1 MRDDAPMTEAPRSPL
16 DLLGRLGQDE
26 FHLGGG
32 RRLVEMYTTGG
43 LLQLMW
49 HGDPSA
55 TDVVI
60 CCPGA
65 IGGFIGPAGGLYLR
79 LGAELADRGIAVI
92 GVDYRRPDRIDRSF
106 LDTVATA
113 ELAIRQG
120 AQRIALLGHSFGGA
134 VAIQAGSTIGS
145 ACVGVC
151 TLATQSAGCEH
162 AAELAP
168 TPLLLLHGDQDQ
180 MLGPENSLM
189 VRQLA
194 GYGEVEIVAG
204 GDHGLATAAHE
215 VGQRVV
221 AFLASAFGFT
231 GPPDHP

>member
-1 MRDDAPMTEAPRSPL
+1 MRDDAPMTEGPRSPL
-16 DLLGRLGQDE
+16 DLLGRLGHDE

-32 RRLVEMYTTGG
+32 RRLVEVYTMGG

-79 LGAELADRGIAVI
+79 LGTDLADHGVAVVGI
-92 GVDYRRPDRIDRSF
+92 DYRRPDRLDRSF

-120 AQRIALLGHSFGGA
+120 ARRIVFLGHSFGGA
-134 VAIQAGSTIGS
+134 VAIQAGSTIGT

-162 AAELAP
+162 AADLAP

-180 MLGPENSLM
+180 MLGPDNSLM

-194 GYGEVEIVAG
+194 GYGDVEILPG
-204 GDHGLATAAHE
+204 GDHGLASVSDEASR
-215 VGQRVV
+215 RVR
-221 AFLASAFGFT
+221 AFLAEVFAIPELGSAG
-231 GPPDHP
+231 